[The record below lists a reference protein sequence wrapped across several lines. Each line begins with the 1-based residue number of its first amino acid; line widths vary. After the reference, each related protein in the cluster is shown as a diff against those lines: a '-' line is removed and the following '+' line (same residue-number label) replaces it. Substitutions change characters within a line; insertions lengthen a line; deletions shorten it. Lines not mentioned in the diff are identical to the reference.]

1 MNTFMTLLKRE
12 WLEAK
17 TPFFWF
23 QIGALALLALFGLLL
38 LMASGTADVEIHIQ
52 SDGVSPIT
60 HFFINNWSEQDW
72 DEHMLLFRNLI
83 TAPFYLIYLIAALFM
98 LLGALHDERKDRSVL
113 FWKSLPVTDLE
124 TVLAKLVM
132 AAWIAPLVLIAC
144 AVAGQILGLVGL
156 SIFVWRGELGDASLL
171 WWHSGLLMG
180 ALQLLLGFLI
190 QGLWTLPILAWLL
203 LVSVSVPRMALLW
216 ALALPIIPVMLE
228 ATLFQTR
235 VLATGIAKHIEPAAL
250 PNLFFTQEDRIM
262 PVVRTVGDQLALLL
276 NPDLWIGL
284 IIGAA
289 LLYAAARIRGINN
302 EL

>member
-1 MNTFMTLLKRE
+1 MTAFLTLLKRE

-23 QIGALALLALFGLLL
+23 QVGALALFVLLGLLL
-38 LMASGTADVEIHIQ
+38 LMISGSADVEIHVQ

-60 HFFINNWSEQDW
+60 HFFINEWSEQDW
-72 DEHMLLFRNLI
+72 QERMLLFRNLI

-124 TVLAKLVM
+124 TVLAKLVT
-132 AAWIAPLVLIAC
+132 ATWIAPLVLIAC
-144 AVAGQILGLVGL
+144 TVAAWIFGLAGL

-171 WWHSGLLMG
+171 WWHSGVLMG
-180 ALQLLLGFLI
+180 AFQLLLGFLI
-190 QGLWTLPILAWLL
+190 QGLWILPILAYLL

-216 ALALPIIPVMLE
+216 AVALPIIPVMLE

-235 VLATGIAKHIEPAAL
+235 VLATGIAKHLEPAAL
-250 PNLFFTQEDRIM
+250 PNFLTQEDRIM
-262 PVVRTVGDQLALLL
+262 PEVFTVGDQLALLL
-276 NPDLWIGL
+276 NPDLWIGVA
-284 IIGAA
+284 IGAA
-289 LLYAAARIRGINN
+289 LIYAAARVRGINN